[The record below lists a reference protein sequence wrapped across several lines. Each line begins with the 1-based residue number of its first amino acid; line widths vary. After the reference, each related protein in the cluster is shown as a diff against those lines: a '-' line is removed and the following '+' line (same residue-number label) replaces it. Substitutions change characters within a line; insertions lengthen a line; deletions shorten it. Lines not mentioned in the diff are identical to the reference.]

1 METTV
6 QSKKLTPGKVI
17 VDIVLF
23 LLAVFFIFPLYWI
36 VTGSFKDRV
45 AVNAQP
51 AGLVPHRPHA
61 GQLPAPV

>member
-23 LLAVFFIFPLYWI
+23 LLAVFFIFRMGRSVGSISSMRLY
-36 VTGSFKDRV
+36 R
-45 AVNAQP
+45 
-51 AGLVPHRPHA
+51 
-61 GQLPAPV
+61 LPILMIW